1 VAFATAL
8 IGEAALLSGDL
19 ARAADELREA
29 CDLHHDIGS
38 AAGEAHSL
46 QRLAEVRLAEGRL
59 AEGDRL
65 GAERLLQ
72 QALPLAR

>member
-29 CDLHHDIGS
+29 CDL
-38 AAGEAHSL
+38 
-46 QRLAEVRLAEGRL
+46 
-59 AEGDRL
+59 
-65 GAERLLQ
+65 
-72 QALPLAR
+72 LAR